1 MQSMRTLII
10 GALLAQLSNAPARPS
25 HAIVTVPP
33 AAITG
38 APGSKVSL
46 LVDVTPKAGVHV
58 YAPGS
63 DDYIAV
69 DIKLNPLPAI
79 KAAKVQYPKSTIMTF
94 ADEKV
99 AVFASAFQLTQDVTL
114 DKSVKSGETIVVA
127 GKVTYQACDDRVCYP
142 PESAPVS
149 WTVNVK

>member
-1 MQSMRTLII
+1 MWRMRTLMI
-10 GALLAQLSNAPARPS
+10 GALLAQLSNAPTRPS

-33 AAITG
+33 ATVTG
-38 APGSKVSL
+38 AAGSRVSL

-69 DIKLNPLPAI
+69 AIKLNPLPTMTPGKI
-79 KAAKVQYPKSTIMTF
+79 QYPKSTIMTF

-99 AVFASAFQLTQDVTL
+99 AVFASAFQLTQDITL
-114 DKSVKSGETIVVA
+114 EKSVKPGDTIVVA

>member
-1 MQSMRTLII
+1 MRFMRTLMI
-10 GALLAQLSNAPARPS
+10 AAALAQLTNPPTRPS

-33 AAITG
+33 SAVTG

-69 DIKLNPLPAI
+69 DVKLNPSPTI
-79 KAAKVQYPKSTIMTF
+79 TPGKVQYPKSTIMTF
-94 ADEKV
+94 ANEKV
-99 AVFASAFQLTQDVTL
+99 AVFASAFQLAQDITL
-114 DKSVKSGETIVVA
+114 DKSVKPGETVVVA

-149 WTVNVK
+149 WTVNVR

>member
-1 MQSMRTLII
+1 MTFMRTAMI
-10 GALLAQLSNAPARPS
+10 AVLLAQLSTAAPRPG
-25 HAIVTVPP
+25 HATVV
-33 AAITG
+33 ASTVAVAG
-38 APGSKVSL
+38 APGAKVSL

-63 DDYIAV
+63 NDYIAV
-69 DIKLNPLPAI
+69 AIKLNPLPAI
-79 KAAKVQYPKSTIMTF
+79 TTGKVAYPKSEIMTF

-99 AVFASAFQLTQDVTL
+99 PVFAKAFQLTQEVTL
-114 DKSVKSGETIVVA
+114 AKSVKAGDVVVVS

-149 WTVNVK
+149 WSIGVK